1 MRTVL
6 IRLAELLALCV
17 ATSIV
22 GNLVVFFGVIPADD
36 VTFYNVILT
45 ASVIFFIVCNVFMLR
60 RCFFE
65 LRSRVKYYLY
75 NYIAYGIFMATTAV
89 VYKIF
94 GETVYAWLFNT
105 LKILKFSE
113 AGVHTIYATAAFHIL
128 MLAVIGFAPWGM
140 DWVLRI
146 KNAPK
151 PQSNDTD
158 AK

>member
-1 MRTVL
+1 MRTIL
-6 IRLAELLALCV
+6 IRFTELIALCSV
-17 ATSIV
+17 TSFL
-22 GNLVVFFGVIPADD
+22 GNLVVFFGVIPIDD
-36 VTFYNVILT
+36 ITIYNIILT
-45 ASVIFFIVCNVFMLR
+45 ASVIFFIVCNILMLR

-113 AGVHTIYATAAFHIL
+113 AGVHTIYATAFFHFL

-146 KNAPK
+146 KSFPHSK
-151 PQSNDTD
+151 
-158 AK
+158 KEEK